1 MAGPEKGEPRFAS
14 VDEIREGLAAAG
26 YIADDG
32 LSGVVYLA
40 DRLAKP
46 ILVEGPAGTGKTEL
60 AKSTACFLGARL
72 IRLPVLRG
80 P

>member
-1 MAGPEKGEPRFAS
+1 MITGPGKAAPRFRS
-14 VDEIREGLAAAG
+14 VDEVREGLASAG

-32 LSGVVYLA
+32 LAGVVYLG

-60 AKSTACFLGARL
+60 AKSTASFLHARL
-72 IRLPVLRG
+72 IRLQC
-80 P
+80 